1 MRQLWVAQQNAET
14 RRPRLLCRGVPA
26 CHWQALL
33 PKCLGDRHR
42 LTQQSTQE
50 DFPALLWRQ
59 RGGATGGQAALPPV
73 DPPLHYTALPRL
85 QWLPNTTSTAMA
97 DAMEQ
102 LRQKVAKAEQVPAS
116 ERSADMQMWLEG
128 FSMAQEV
135 AEVFTTGPL
144 SPESSLWR
152 WAAHQATRSGTA
164 AITVDGLL
172 VQVSA
177 RAQPGGCGGRPGS
190 WQ

>member
-1 MRQLWVAQQNAET
+1 VRQLQGLCSKRQRNAVRSLRATGRPCSQQA
-14 RRPRLLCRGVPA
+14 
-26 CHWQALL
+26 W
-33 PKCLGDRHR
+33 GDRHR
-42 LTQQSTQE
+42 LTQQSTTE
-50 DFPALLWRQ
+50 REGDFPALRWRQ
-59 RGGATGGQAALPPV
+59 PRRCCCRAEAALPCGPTSA
-73 DPPLHYTALPRL
+73 LHSPSKVAWRPT
-85 QWLPNTTSTAMA
+85 TTSTAMA
-97 DAMEQ
+97 DALEQ

-128 FSMAQEV
+128 LSMAQEV